1 MTAIR
6 HNARRRKVDSRHP
19 AHPRFYTKDEWLTP
33 YALACGYMEEKYYG
47 SVRVTLLH
55 RDSVYHVRA
64 YDHEKK
70 VRRFWETF
78 RTLTEARRYYRFA
91 EALLAAGAGKE
102 SIP

>member
-1 MTAIR
+1 M
-6 HNARRRKVDSRHP
+6 KVDPRHLTY
-19 AHPRFYTKDEWLTP
+19 PRFYTKDGWLTP

-47 SVRVTLLH
+47 SVQVTLLYRH
-55 RDSVYHVRA
+55 SVYHVRA

-91 EALLAAGAGKE
+91 EALLVAGAGKE
-102 SIP
+102 TQHDRL

>member
-1 MTAIR
+1 M
-6 HNARRRKVDSRHP
+6 KVDPRHLT
-19 AHPRFYTKDEWLTP
+19 HPRFYTKDGRLTP

-47 SVRVTLLH
+47 SVQVTLLYRH
-55 RDSVYHVRA
+55 SVYHVRA

-91 EALLAAGAGKE
+91 EALLVAGAGKE
-102 SIP
+102 TQHDRL